1 MGSPVLIVIVNYRT
15 SDLAVECLRSIAA
28 EAGDPAV
35 ARVAVVD
42 NHSNDGSVDRLRS
55 AIAQNGWSRWAE
67 LIASDR
73 NGGFA
78 AGNNLAIRAELA
90 RPAAERAGFVLL
102 LNPDTM
108 VRPGA
113 LRELLAFMKE
123 HPEAGI
129 AGSRIED
136 AEGRSQGSARRFPS
150 PLGELESAARLGPLT
165 RLLRRHSVPMREGE
179 QPMRCDW
186 VSGAAMMIRADVFSK
201 IGLLDEGYF
210 LYYEELDFCHRA
222 ATAGWQIWFVP
233 GSRVVHYEGAST
245 GIRNRR
251 RRRPGYW
258 FESRRRYFVKLL
270 GAKAWLLA
278 DCCWAAGRLI
288 WTAQKL
294 SGFVACRDGDPI
306 GFAADL
312 IGGDWKAWTSGR
324 WRAFRE
330 LPAPERGPGNAVPS
344 FPRSAAGAREPEVRP

>member
-15 SDLAVECLRSIAA
+15 SDLAVECLRSIEA

-42 NHSNDGSVDRLRS
+42 NRSDDGSVERLRT
-55 AIAQNGWSRWAE
+55 AIARHGWSHWAE
-67 LIASDR
+67 LIASER

-90 RPAAERAGFVLL
+90 RPPSERAGFVLL
-102 LNPDTM
+102 LNPDT
-108 VRPGA
+108 VIRPGA

-136 AEGRSQGSARRFPS
+136 SEGRPQGSARRFPS

-165 RLLRRHSVPMREGE
+165 RLLRRHTVPMKEGE
-179 QPMRCDW
+179 QPLRCDW

-210 LYYEELDFCHRA
+210 LYYEEVDFCHRA
-222 ATAGWQIWFVP
+222 AAAGWQIWSVP

-258 FESRRRYFVKLL
+258 YESRRRFFVKLL
-270 GAKAWLLA
+270 GPRAWLLA

-324 WRAFRE
+324 WRTFRD
-330 LPAPERGPGNAVPS
+330 LPAPERGPGNAAPS
-344 FPRSAAGAREPEVRP
+344 FSRSAAGAREPEVSP

>member
-15 SDLAVECLRSIAA
+15 SDLAVECLRSIEA

-42 NHSNDGSVDRLRS
+42 NRSDDGSVERLQA
-55 AIAQNGWSRWAE
+55 AIARNGWSAWAE
-67 LIASDR
+67 LIASER

-78 AGNNLAIRAELA
+78 AGNNLAIRAELS
-90 RPAAERAGFVLL
+90 RPPAERAGFVLL
-102 LNPDTM
+102 LNPDTLM
-108 VRPGA
+108 RPGA
-113 LRELLAFMKE
+113 LRELLAFLKE
-123 HPEAGI
+123 HPEVGI

-136 AEGRSQGSARRFPS
+136 VEGRPQGSARRFPS

-165 RLLRRHSVPMREGE
+165 RLLRRHVVPMKESDR
-179 QPMRCDW
+179 PMRCDW
-186 VSGAAMMIRADVFSK
+186 VSGAAMMIRSEVFAR

-210 LYYEELDFCHRA
+210 LYFEELDFCHRA
-222 ATAGWQIWFVP
+222 AAAGWQTWFVP

-258 FESRRRYFVKLL
+258 YESRRRFFIKLQ
-270 GAKAWLLA
+270 GPIKWLLA

-294 SGFVACRDGDPI
+294 SGFVPCRDGDPL

-312 IGGDWKAWTSGR
+312 LGGDWKAWTSGR
-324 WRAFRE
+324 WRTLRE
-330 LPAPERGPGNAVPS
+330 FPAPEIGGGSAAPS
-344 FPRSAAGAREPEVRP
+344 FPRSAAEARKPEVSP

>member
-1 MGSPVLIVIVNYRT
+1 MGSPILIVIVNYRT
-15 SDLAVECLRSIAA
+15 SDLAVECLRSLEA
-28 EAGDPAV
+28 EAGDPSI

-42 NHSNDGSVDRLRS
+42 NRSDDGSAERLRA
-55 AIAQNGWSRWAE
+55 AIVRHGWSRWAE
-67 LIASDR
+67 VIASER

-78 AGNNLAIRAELA
+78 AGNNLAIRAELS
-90 RPAAERAGFVLL
+90 RLPAEQAGFILL
-102 LNPDTM
+102 LNPDTV

-136 AEGRSQGSARRFPS
+136 ARGRPQGSARRFPS
-150 PLGELESAARLGPLT
+150 PLGELESAARLGPLS
-165 RLLRRHSVPMREGE
+165 RLLRRHTVPMKESP

-186 VSGAAMMIRADVFSK
+186 VSGAAMMIRRDVFSK

-210 LYYEELDFCHRA
+210 LYFEELDFCHRA
-222 ATAGWQIWFVP
+222 ARAGWQVWFVP
-233 GSRVVHYEGAST
+233 GSRVVHHEGAST
-245 GIRNRR
+245 GIRNRK

-258 FESRRRYFVKLL
+258 YESRRRFFIKLHGPL
-270 GAKAWLLA
+270 RWLLA

-294 SGFVACRDGDPI
+294 SGFVPCRDGDPV

-324 WRAFRE
+324 WRVFRE
-330 LPAPERGPGNAVPS
+330 VPEPERGPGPS
-344 FPRSAAGAREPEVRP
+344 AAGVPRSPAGAREPEVRP

>member
-1 MGSPVLIVIVNYRT
+1 MGSPVLIVVVNYRT
-15 SDLAVECLRSIAA
+15 SDLAVECLRSIEA

-35 ARVAVVD
+35 ARVVVVD
-42 NHSNDGSVDRLRS
+42 NHSGDGSVERLRA
-55 AIAQNGWSRWAE
+55 AIARNGWARWAE
-67 LIASDR
+67 VIPSDR

-78 AGNNLAIRAELA
+78 AGNNLAIRAELS
-90 RPAAERAGFVLL
+90 RPPAEQAGLVLL
-102 LNPDTM
+102 LNPDTV

-113 LRELLAFMKE
+113 LRELVAFMKD
-123 HPEAGI
+123 HPDVGI

-136 AEGRSQGSARRFPS
+136 VEGRPQGSARRFPS
-150 PLGELESAARLGPLT
+150 PLGELEAAARLGPLT
-165 RLLRRHSVPMREGE
+165 RLLRRHAVPMKESG

-186 VSGAAMMIRADVFSK
+186 VSGAAMMIRSDVFLK
-201 IGLLDEGYF
+201 IGLLDERYF
-210 LYYEELDFCHRA
+210 LYFEELDYCHRA
-222 ATAGWQIWFVP
+222 SAAGWQIWFVP
-233 GSRVVHYEGAST
+233 SSRVVHHEGAST

-258 FESRRRYFVKLL
+258 YESRRRFFIKLQGPL
-270 GAKAWLLA
+270 KWLLA

-294 SGFVACRDGDPI
+294 SGFVACRDGDPV

-324 WRAFRE
+324 WRSFRDV
-330 LPAPERGPGNAVPS
+330 PGPERGPGLAAPL
-344 FPRSAAGAREPEVRP
+344 FPRSAAEARKPEVTP